1 MKRILLLFIALVTV
15 VANYAQD
22 NTSKISINAWVDEED
37 VAKEAARYLDNK
49 LQQWI
54 ADNGFADNDVFD
66 RFVLAA
72 KIDIVQKNITPTAP
86 IRVST
91 KMDITLFVGDIVENK
106 QYASCSMQVS
116 AIGTNDI
123 KAYINAFRKIDTQQ
137 KRIQTM
143 LNNAK
148 AKIVDYYTYH
158 CAEIKTRANGLAVRQ
173 QYDEAISFLTSV
185 PNICSDCFMQCQ
197 AQAITIYRQ
206 KINTEAVALLNQA
219 KGVWATNKS
228 KEGAMEVANIIA
240 GINPQ
245 AANYSEVN
253 KLRNEIASHLQAEEK
268 QAWNM
273 LMQQQAHEQQ
283 KELKAI
289 EAARAIG
296 VAWAKNRPKTIYRT
310 IIYGW

>member
-37 VAKEAARYLDNK
+37 VPKEAARYLDNK

-158 CAEIKTRANGLAVRQ
+158 CAEIKTRANGLAAWQ

-219 KGVWATNKS
+219 KDVWATNKS

-245 AANYSEVN
+245 AANYSEVD
-253 KLRNEIASHLQAEEK
+253 KLRNEIASHLQAEER